1 MNEERTVQ
9 IEKLAIERLEEERK
23 RLGLSQK
30 DLGERAYPQ
39 AVNPYM
45 RVQALRINRGNGK
58 PQRLRLGDFVA
69 LCEALGLDPGKVLW
83 EVRDIRLENQEH
95 AESSQPNA

>member
-1 MNEERTVQ
+1 MNEGTILQ
-9 IEKLAIERLEEERK
+9 IEKLAIMRLEEERK

-30 DLGERAYPQ
+30 ELGEKAFSG
-39 AVNPYM
+39 ATNPYM

-69 LCEALGLDPGKVLW
+69 LCEAMGLDAGKVIW
-83 EVRDIRLENQEH
+83 EVKDIRLDEAQQGKTPQDD
-95 AESSQPNA
+95 A